1 MENVSI
7 NKWKIYASEKARIQR
22 RNLSPEEYEIA
33 IKDLAKR
40 LGI

>member
-7 NKWKIYASEKARIQR
+7 NKWKIYAFEKARIQR

-33 IKDLAKR
+33 ITELVKK